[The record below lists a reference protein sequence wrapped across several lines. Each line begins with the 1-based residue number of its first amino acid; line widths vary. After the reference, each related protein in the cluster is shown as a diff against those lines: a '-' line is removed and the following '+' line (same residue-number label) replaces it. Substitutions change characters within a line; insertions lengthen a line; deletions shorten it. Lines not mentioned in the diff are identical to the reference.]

1 MKTLV
6 YHSGALGDFLSI
18 LPLLRIWREYT
29 NSQIVLLGRPE
40 YGVLAQTSG
49 LIDELHSIDNKDSLV
64 FFSEQAPLEIK
75 ERLSVYTHCM
85 LFAKSDS
92 HLVINFKKYFPGT
105 LLVQDPFPQTRMHI
119 IEYHLQLIK
128 ESGFLHYLSPAISV
142 LEPVVDNQ
150 LCVPGSVVIH
160 PGSGSR
166 KKNWAFSNYLQVAE
180 KIRSRGLPIIWI
192 CGPAED
198 HFAFPTSDTV
208 YNNRP
213 LSDLVTLLGQST
225 LFIGNDSGITH
236 LAAASGCAVIAIFG
250 PSDPVVWAP
259 RGEKLISVV
268 YKELS
273 CSPCHLLHL
282 SPTDSCSFECLNQIS
297 SNEIVLLV
305 DEHLGNVDRMKNA
318 E

>member
-18 LPLLRIWREYT
+18 FPLLRIWREYT

-40 YGVLAQTSG
+40 YGVLAQMSG
-49 LIDELHSIDNKDSLV
+49 LIDELHSIDNRDSLV
-64 FFSEQAPLEIK
+64 FFSEPAPLVIK
-75 ERLSVYTHCM
+75 ERLSLYTHCM

-92 HLVINFKKYFPGT
+92 PLVINFKKYFSGT
-105 LLVQDPFPQTRMHI
+105 LLVQDPFPQTRTHI
-119 IEYHLQLIK
+119 IDYHLQLIR
-128 ESGFLHYLSPAISV
+128 ESGFLHYLSPTISI
-142 LEPVVDNQ
+142 LQPVVDHQ

-192 CGPAED
+192 SGPAEG
-198 HFAFPTSDTV
+198 HFSFPTLDTV
-208 YNNRP
+208 YDNRP

-259 RGEKLISVV
+259 RGEKLTSVV

-273 CSPCHLLHL
+273 CSPCHLRHV
-282 SPTDSCSFECLNQIS
+282 SPTDCCSFECLNQIS
-297 SNEIVLLV
+297 SNEVVLLV
-305 DEHLGNVDRMKNA
+305 EVHLRNVDRMK